1 MKKFYFLLAIGLLL
15 GGASYAKDFGG
26 YAPQGGFVDAHIATM
41 SIADVCKQPEDV
53 YVSMQGYITKR
64 LSDDTYNFTDGTDNI
79 VVEIDDDVWRGQ
91 MVSPKEKVLVYGE
104 TDIDD
109 GLFMVDVKSVR
120 IVQ

>member
-1 MKKFYFLLAIGLLL
+1 MKKFYFLLAIGLFLS
-15 GGASYAKDFGG
+15 GASYAKGSGG
-26 YAPQGGFVDAHIATM
+26 FVAQGGFVDNHIAVM
-41 SIADVCKQPEDV
+41 SISDVRKQPEDV

-64 LSDDTYNFTDGTDNI
+64 LSDDTYDFTDGTDNI

-91 MVSPKEKVLVYGE
+91 MISPKEKVMVYGE

-109 GLFMVDVKSVR
+109 GLFMVEVKSIR